1 MVRCITGC
9 MKRKIARPT
18 ERWSVSFVTV
28 VARNIVLLERS
39 STTVRRMRAA
49 FRVRCGKDSGVER
62 NSYLPIWLAGFASV
76 QGYGLA
82 VLR

>member
-1 MVRCITGC
+1 MVRRTTAR
-9 MKRKIARPT
+9 MKEEDRRP
-18 ERWSVSFVTV
+18 RDGGVSFVTV

-49 FRVRCGKDSGVER
+49 FRVRCGKGSGVER